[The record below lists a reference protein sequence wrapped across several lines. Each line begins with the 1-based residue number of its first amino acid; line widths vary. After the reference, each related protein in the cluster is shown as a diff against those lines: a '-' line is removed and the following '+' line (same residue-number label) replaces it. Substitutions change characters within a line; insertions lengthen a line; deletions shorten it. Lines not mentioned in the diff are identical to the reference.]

1 MNSLPHELHCA
12 IASHLIDRTDL
23 ATYRLTN
30 KRTAIAG
37 AEFLFAIFPA
47 FPTHST
53 ITRMKKLLASPHA
66 RHVHTITY
74 SGHVHTIT
82 YSGHVPNI
90 PPSQQITNLQP
101 RIVCS
106 VVRGFGVQMKHL
118 YATNLSL
125 LSLSPLDGA
134 ADDKF
139 LLACANLTTLNL
151 SFDGCTHDPESSLMR
166 MRELLGGLEELTDL
180 SVRFSDQIALRDC
193 VQVGRTWAGLR
204 RFEVENVEVN
214 EEDVV
219 GFLANHKDTLEG
231 VRLENVMLDVHW
243 EAERAKE
250 WRRIFDALGECTKL
264 EEGYVREEVR
274 SERVHDERGNF
285 IREEDKNV
293 KEIREWRFGEREVVV
308 RTNVTRWLVGGE
320 YDEFYRMNGRT

>member
-30 KRTAIAG
+30 KRTALAG

-53 ITRMKKLLASPHA
+53 ITRMKKLLASPHV
-66 RHVHTITY
+66 R
-74 SGHVHTIT
+74 HVHTIT

-90 PPSQQITNLQP
+90 PPSQQIINLQP
-101 RIVCS
+101 RIICS
-106 VVRGFGVQMKHL
+106 VVRGFGINVRHL

-125 LSLSPLDGA
+125 LSLSPLEGA
-134 ADDKF
+134 ADHAF
-139 LLACANLTTLNL
+139 LRACKNLRTVDL

-180 SVRFSDQIALRDC
+180 SVRFSHQIALRDC
-193 VQVGRTWAGLR
+193 VQVGWRWRGLR
-204 RFEVENVEVN
+204 RFDVENVEVK

-219 GFLANHKDTLEG
+219 GFLSNHKDTLED
-231 VRLENVMLDVHW
+231 VRMEGVMLDVHW

-250 WRRIFDALGECTKL
+250 WRRIFGALGECEKL

-274 SERVHDERGNF
+274 PERVHDERGNF
-285 IREEDKNV
+285 IRDEDGNV
-293 KEIREWRFGEREVVV
+293 KEIGEWRVGEREVVV

-320 YDEFYRMNGRT
+320 YDEFYRIHGRT